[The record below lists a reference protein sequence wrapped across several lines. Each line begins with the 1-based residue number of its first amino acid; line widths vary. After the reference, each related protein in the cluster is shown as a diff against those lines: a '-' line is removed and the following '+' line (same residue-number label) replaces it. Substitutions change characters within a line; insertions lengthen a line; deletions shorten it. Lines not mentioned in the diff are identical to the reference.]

1 MKFINDLFKS
11 YQVTRRISYP
21 RRIAGSCSKLI
32 DCYFFVKYSSYCFN
46 LLVKNIFG
54 HRITHTFFCI
64 LLWTL
69 HELYSCISLVLNR
82 CSSTLFMNGFKFG
95 WYQKIKCLEQLIK
108 LVHISVHVSWFFYMI
123 DLYIL
128 DQSIFHKYESVINS
142 TNVDLNFV

>member
-1 MKFINDLFKS
+1 MQQINRLLF
-11 YQVTRRISYP
+11 
-21 RRIAGSCSKLI
+21 
-32 DCYFFVKYSSYCFN
+32 F
-46 LLVKNIFG
+46 LLNTA
-54 HRITHTFFCI
+54 RITLISWLKIFLGIESPTHSFAFCFKHCMSFI
-64 LLWTL
+64 
-69 HELYSCISLVLNR
+69 HVYMSLVLNR

-128 DQSIFHKYESVINS
+128 DQSIFHKYESVIYS